1 MGGSGNGNNST
12 CNQVKEGIHVCHTH
26 TCTCTCTSAT
36 TKGMGGNGSGN
47 GNNSTCVGRQQS
59 QSQETN
65 YSHKSERR
73 KKSHHKKK
81 KPFDIQ
87 THQKS
92 SINLR
97 MDFFKRRNGVVREA
111 HGHVVSVGVS
121 VSVVEPV
128 DHVPHVNH
136 VPHVPVDEYEFPAL
150 ISTPLTLPRNQESTS
165 NNLRPFLAVVNK
177 SILEEAT
184 TLVDCDSD
192 ELHCVDDP
200 IKAHA
205 QKHGWFSSSSLPLGS
220 SRETSEVHVVSDPI
234 ATEAVIQHNTD
245 FSCELSVQN
254 NDGNST
260 PLTQH
265 FVNHSNLFQCSIS
278 DKIREKYRKRWLDI
292 AHEATVREAQRSK
305 DAAKK
310 AADDKKAMAVSWHS
324 ALSPVVVVS
333 NKQLDEVHAEKI
345 ASKLTPVSD
354 TYIESNSRDTV
365 SVLMG
370 DHVTG
375 ESEELWWSGIFSG
388 DVKLL
393 EKMMRSG
400 FEWSSL
406 TLGEIFG

>member
-1 MGGSGNGNNST
+1 
-12 CNQVKEGIHVCHTH
+12 
-26 TCTCTCTSAT
+26 
-36 TKGMGGNGSGN
+36 
-47 GNNSTCVGRQQS
+47 
-59 QSQETN
+59 
-65 YSHKSERR
+65 
-73 KKSHHKKK
+73 
-81 KPFDIQ
+81 
-87 THQKS
+87 
-92 SINLR
+92 
-97 MDFFKRRNGVVREA
+97 
-111 HGHVVSVGVS
+111 
-121 VSVVEPV
+121 
-128 DHVPHVNH
+128 
-136 VPHVPVDEYEFPAL
+136 
-150 ISTPLTLPRNQESTS
+150 
-165 NNLRPFLAVVNK
+165 LRPFLAVVNK
-177 SILEEAT
+177 AILEEAT
-184 TLVDCDSD
+184 TLPNCDCDSD
-192 ELHCVDDP
+192 ELHCVCVDDP

-220 SRETSEVHVVSDPI
+220 SRETSEVHAISDPI

-245 FSCELSVQN
+245 FSCELSGQN

-305 DAAKK
+305 DAVKK
-310 AADDKKAMAVSWHS
+310 AVDDKKAMAVSWHS

-370 DHVTG
+370 DHVAG